1 MLETYWCSVLAVLVG
16 NLLHCRVAHEVGGL
30 VTPVLHG
37 CAVWGTQGRVGSQVN
52 ALQIDIPDEH
62 HLQQFRRT
70 SAEQIHRLQ

>member
-1 MLETYWCSVLAVLVG
+1 MEAYWCCVLAVLVS

-62 HLQQFRRT
+62 HLEQLRGT
-70 SAEQIHRLQ
+70 TAKQIHRLQ

>member
-1 MLETYWCSVLAVLVG
+1 MVLTATRWAHVGERNQQVLQTYWCSVLAVLVG

-52 ALQIDIPDEH
+52 ALQIYIPD
-62 HLQQFRRT
+62 
-70 SAEQIHRLQ
+70 